1 MAAMAPALVIFLAN
15 LAVSLLASLISYMRR
30 RGDREDAREE
40 EELRRQQQ
48 ELEAEAAELYSPEQF
63 AAAALLRRR
72 AAKCA
77 KEISALQR
85 RRREASEAPSSSWW
99 GMVWI
104 FGKGAP
110 AVALW
115 TARLAIVIAAYIASQ
130 RHEEL
135 IVVPA
140 ATLGPLAR
148 ILTLAGIRLVR
159 GPIGD
164 DDHTSSFGDA
174 TVSPPLFSLL
184 CSSAATHLVSSL
196 LPDAPSTPQPF
207 GELAAAARQILAS

>member
-77 KEISALQR
+77 KEISAIQR
-85 RRREASEAPSSSWW
+85 RRREASEAPSSSRW

-115 TARLAIVIAAYIASQ
+115 TARFAIVIAAYIASQ
-130 RHEEL
+130 VSEGL
-135 IVVPA
+135 N
-140 ATLGPLAR
+140 LGWN
-148 ILTLAGIRLVR
+148 ISV
-159 GPIGD
+159 
-164 DDHTSSFGDA
+164 
-174 TVSPPLFSLL
+174 
-184 CSSAATHLVSSL
+184 
-196 LPDAPSTPQPF
+196 
-207 GELAAAARQILAS
+207 